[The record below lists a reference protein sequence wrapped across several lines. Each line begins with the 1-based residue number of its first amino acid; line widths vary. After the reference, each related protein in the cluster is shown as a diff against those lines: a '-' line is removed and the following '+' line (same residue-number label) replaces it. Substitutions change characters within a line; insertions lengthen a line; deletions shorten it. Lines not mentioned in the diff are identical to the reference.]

1 VQVSTTIFT
10 GQTEERTSSSGLK
23 GAADGN
29 SCCKKWREEEFMAHA
44 DRKSTNLTF
53 SEPSTLCGAI
63 HQRLNGYML
72 CASTAGVAI
81 LACSLPAEGSPVC
94 LQVGFTLQG
103 TDTYALNPVLSP
115 VAPFNIAQ
123 TFSSPSSHPT
133 FAGGRLFLTPNF
145 PDAETVTAENDLPAD
160 LPAGASI
167 GPGGNFGEGKSYG
180 LLFSTN
186 RSRHQGNLEPGKTN
200 YFGYRFLISGR
211 IHYGWVR
218 IKESGTHTD
227 FQTQVLASGYESAPD
242 TAIAAGVC
250 TSALPLTGAASTRQN
265 GAPNSGNQAGGSAA
279 NSSSD
284 TPRPTSLGM
293 LALGIQGLPLWRR

>member
-1 VQVSTTIFT
+1 
-10 GQTEERTSSSGLK
+10 
-23 GAADGN
+23 
-29 SCCKKWREEEFMAHA
+29 MAHA
-44 DRKSTNLTF
+44 DWKSTNLTSVRF
-53 SEPSTLCGAI
+53 NEPSTLCGAI

-200 YFGYRFLISGR
+200 YFGYRFLISGKT
-211 IHYGWVR
+211 HYGWVR
-218 IKESGTHTD
+218 MTATITVPHFIEA
-227 FQTQVLASGYESAPD
+227 QVVALGYESTPD

-250 TSALPLTGAASTRQN
+250 TSALALTGAASNLQN
-265 GAPNSGNQAGGSAA
+265 DAANSSNQAGGSASA
-279 NSSSD
+279 VRSSSD

-293 LALGIQGLPLWRR
+293 LALGVQGLPLWRR